1 MAKSPDEVVEVVQ
14 RLTRAWNSGDSTAFA
29 GEFAEDGDM
38 VNIYGMRLR
47 GRAAIAGIY
56 DMLFRSVFRRS
67 RIEAEVHSSRTLC
80 TNAFMIQLR
89 IAVHVPAGNMMGDH
103 DAVCSMVLESDGRQW
118 RVGSLHNTLVNEG
131 LERSLVA

>member
-1 MAKSPDEVVEVVQ
+1 MVKSPAEVAEVVQ

-29 GEFAEDGDM
+29 GEFAEDGDI

-47 GRAAIAGIY
+47 GRATIAGVY
-56 DMLFRSVFRRS
+56 DMLFRSVFKRS
-67 RIEAEVHSSRTLC
+67 RIAAEVNSSRNLC
-80 TNAFMIQLR
+80 NEAFMLQLR
-89 IAVHVPAGNMMGDH
+89 IAVHVPSGNMAGDH
-103 DAVCSMVLESDGRQW
+103 DAVCSMVLQREGRSW